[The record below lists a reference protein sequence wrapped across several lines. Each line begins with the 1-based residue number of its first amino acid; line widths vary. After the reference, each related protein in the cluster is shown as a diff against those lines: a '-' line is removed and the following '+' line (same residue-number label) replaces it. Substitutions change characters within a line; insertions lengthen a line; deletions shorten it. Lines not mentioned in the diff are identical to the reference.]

1 MKHLP
6 FFFAFFF
13 TFPDWEAIRHVKMNA
28 KTNNKASQTGGFFI
42 GHFTGEPYESR
53 KSTAGITR

>member
-1 MKHLP
+1 
-6 FFFAFFF
+6 
-13 TFPDWEAIRHVKMNA
+13 VKMNA

-53 KSTAGITR
+53 KSAAGITR